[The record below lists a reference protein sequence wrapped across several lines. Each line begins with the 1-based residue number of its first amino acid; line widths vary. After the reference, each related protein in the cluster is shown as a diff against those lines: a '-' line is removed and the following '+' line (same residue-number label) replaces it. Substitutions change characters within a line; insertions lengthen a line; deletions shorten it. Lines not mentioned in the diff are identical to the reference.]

1 MCFSPYQKG
10 QTIRRTLKHPYYKYC
25 ERIRASFPIGMVHL
39 APHMPNLVNDVR
51 QIRGSYLCCLM
62 CISLPYLHPK
72 TLTLYLLYATLIF
85 NARLASLQGALD
97 AIEAVKTGVE
107 QHSRMAE
114 KTALQFFSSI
124 RAAVDSRE
132 KAVLKVPQ
140 HTLRGKKNRTE
151 TCREVPTEIVET
163 CSHHLFMKS
172 WTMRQIFCRN
182 CEGIGQEKLETWTHS
197 WKNWN
202 KR

>member
-1 MCFSPYQKG
+1 MCFSAYQKG

-25 ERIRASFPIGMVHL
+25 ERIASFPIGMVHL

-51 QIRGSYLCCLM
+51 QIRGSYLCCMM

-72 TLTLYLLYATLIF
+72 TLTLYLLHATLIF

-140 HTLRGKKNRTE
+140 HTLRGKKIGRRRIE
-151 TCREVPTEIVET
+151 RCPLKLLKRAAII
-163 CSHHLFMKS
+163 CS
-172 WTMRQIFCRN
+172 
-182 CEGIGQEKLETWTHS
+182 
-197 WKNWN
+197 
-202 KR
+202 